1 MKQVC
6 FSGVLVVVAAFAA
19 AFAWAQEGAPAS
31 IANKDK
37 SALDAV
43 RASDVGK
50 SGGADAKDAPP
61 AWVVSSTG
69 TVARAEAGDI
79 GAMGEIAD
87 GCRQLA
93 MSPNI
98 KSTGEERMVMI
109 QEATKWFTRAASLGH
124 ERSAKIL
131 EKLQKDSTR

>member
-6 FSGVLVVVAAFAA
+6 FSGVLVVVAAFAT
-19 AFAWAQEGAPAS
+19 AFAWAQGDATAA
-31 IANKDK
+31 IANKEKAEPDT
-37 SALDAV
+37 V

-79 GAMGEIAD
+79 GAMGEIAQ
-87 GCRQLA
+87 GYIGLA
-93 MSPNI
+93 MSSNT
-98 KSTGEERMVMI
+98 KSTDEERMAMI

-124 ERSAKIL
+124 KRSAQLL
-131 EKLQKDSTR
+131 EKLQKDSVR

>member
-87 GCRQLA
+87 GYRQLA

>member
-37 SALDAV
+37 SASDAV
-43 RASDVGK
+43 RASGAGK
-50 SGGADAKDAPP
+50 SHGVDVKDAPL

-79 GAMGEIAD
+79 GAMGEIAQ
-87 GCRQLA
+87 GYIGLA
-93 MSPNI
+93 MSSNT
-98 KSTGEERMVMI
+98 KSTDEERMAMI
-109 QEATKWFTRAASLGH
+109 QEATKWSKRAASLGH
-124 ERSAKIL
+124 KRSAQML
-131 EKLQKDSTR
+131 EKLQKDSAR